1 MTPSP
6 ARPSRQRSYEV
17 SSQHDRPRLYA
28 DLIRLPSLRLDRQ
41 ATRAARPPLPD
52 AVVYEERSVSG
63 AKVPF
68 ADRDEGARLLAALQP
83 GDRVLATKIDRV
95 ARNVRDL
102 LDLVERIEREGASI
116 VFVDQS
122 IDT

>member
-1 MTPSP
+1 MTDHAYTRISFDSRVSGSIAKQR
-6 ARPSRQRSYEV
+6 AR
-17 SSQHDRPRLYA
+17 L
-28 DLIRLPSLRLDRQ
+28 
-41 ATRAARPPLPD
+41 ARHSPD

-122 IDT
+122 IDTSGPMGRFLLTLLG